1 MQFALYNIRSSL
13 GCGGFFSLKLKILSF
28 LAALVLGTGLVT
40 PSFAVTKVPA
50 GNRSATQPK
59 VPATS
64 VSRTRS
70 TNGSFQDKYE
80 KIRDLIKSDKQ
91 LQGKIKKAAKEYGI
105 DPIHIVGA
113 LVGEH
118 TYNVDALDHL
128 QTYYVKAISYFK
140 SDIEFE
146 HAGESITKFV
156 ARPEFSKCETSKDSY
171 DLWAC
176 RESVWKS
183 KFQGKKVGGT
193 AWPNDRFGRVF
204 FQPFYAGQ
212 TFGLGQINPLTALQ
226 VTDLVA
232 QKSRK
237 KKLSAN
243 QANEVY
249 KTIMEPDSTL
259 QYMAAVLR
267 VSIDSYKL
275 IGGFDISDNPGITST
290 LYNLGDVR
298 NRARKAKSSGG
309 LPKENYYG
317 WLVNEKRSEL
327 EAILK

>member
-1 MQFALYNIRSSL
+1 
-13 GCGGFFSLKLKILSF
+13 LKRKILSF
-28 LAALVLGTGLVT
+28 LTVFLLGASLAT
-40 PSFAVTKVPA
+40 PSFAVTK
-50 GNRSATQPK
+50 
-59 VPATS
+59 
-64 VSRTRS
+64 
-70 TNGSFQDKYE
+70 
-80 KIRDLIKSDKQ
+80 
-91 LQGKIKKAAKEYGI
+91 YGI
-105 DPIHIVGA
+105 APIHIVGA

-140 SDIEFE
+140 SDVQFE
-146 HAGESITKFV
+146 HAGESVMKFV
-156 ARPEFSKCETSKDSY
+156 KRPEFSKCKTAKDSY

-183 KFQGKKVGGT
+183 KFKGKKVDGIK
-193 AWPNDRFGRVF
+193 WPNDRFGRVF

-237 KKLSAN
+237 KKLSADK
-243 QANEVY
+243 ANEVY

-259 QYMAAVLR
+259 QYMAAVIR
-267 VSIDSYKL
+267 VSIDSYKS
-275 IGGFDISDNPGITST
+275 IGGFDISNNPGITST

-298 NRARKAKSSGG
+298 NRARRAKSKGG

-327 EAILK
+327 ESILK

>member
-1 MQFALYNIRSSL
+1 MRYF
-13 GCGGFFSLKLKILSF
+13 LSIT
-28 LAALVLGTGLVT
+28 ALVFLSLSITT
-40 PSFAVTKVPA
+40 PSFAVTKVPP
-50 GNRSATQPK
+50 GNRSASQPK
-59 VPATS
+59 IPATS

-70 TNGSFQDKYE
+70 TNGSFQAKYE
-80 KIRDLIKSDKQ
+80 KIRDLIDSDKK
-91 LQGKIKKAAKEYGI
+91 LKGKIKKAAKRYGI
-105 DPIHIVGA
+105 APIHIVGA

-140 SDIEFE
+140 SDVEFS
-146 HAGESITKFV
+146 HAGESVSKFV
-156 ARPEFSKCETSKDSY
+156 KRPEFSKCETSRDSY

-183 KFQGKKVGGT
+183 KFQGKTVGGT
-193 AWPNDRFGRVF
+193 KWPNDRFGRVF

-226 VTDLVA
+226 VTDVVA
-232 QKSRK
+232 KKSQK
-237 KKLSAN
+237 KKLSASR
-243 QANEVY
+243 ANEVY
-249 KTIMEPDSTL
+249 KTIMEPDTTL
-259 QYMAAVLR
+259 QYMAAVIR
-267 VSIDSYKL
+267 VSIDSYRS
-275 IGGFDISDNPGITST
+275 IGGFDISDNPGVTST

-298 NRARKAKSSGG
+298 NRARRAKAKGG

>member
-1 MQFALYNIRSSL
+1 MH
-13 GCGGFFSLKLKILSF
+13 KILP
-28 LAALVLGTGLVT
+28 ATAIALVSLCLST
-40 PSFAVTKVPA
+40 PSYAVTKVPP
-50 GNRSATQPK
+50 GNRSASQPK
-59 VPATS
+59 IPSTS
-64 VSRTRS
+64 ISRTRS
-70 TNGSFQDKYE
+70 TNGSFEAKYE
-80 KIRDLIKSDKQ
+80 KIRDLIKTNKK
-91 LQGKIKKAAKEYGI
+91 LQGQIKKAAKQYGI
-105 DPIHIVGA
+105 KPIHIVGA

-140 SDIEFE
+140 SDVEFE
-146 HAGESITKFV
+146 HGGESVSKFV
-156 ARPEFSKCETSKDSY
+156 SRPEFSKCESSRDSY

-176 RESVWKS
+176 REGIWKT
-183 KFQGKKVGGT
+183 KFKGKKVDGT
-193 AWPNDRFGRVF
+193 KWPNDRFGRVF

-226 VTDLVA
+226 VTDVVA

-243 QANEVY
+243 KANEVY
-249 KTIMEPDSTL
+249 KTIMEPDTTL
-259 QYMAAVLR
+259 AYMAAVIR
-267 VSIDSYKL
+267 VSIDSYKS
-275 IGGFDISDNPGITST
+275 IGGFDISDNPGVTST

-298 NRARKAKSSGG
+298 NRARKAKAKGG
-309 LPKENYYG
+309 LPRENYYG